1 MKEIGIFYGT
11 NTAKTAQVAKKI
23 KEAFGKDKISPVS
36 VEEAWK
42 EDFETYDN
50 IIIGAATW
58 FDGELPTYWD
68 ELIPLIESMNL
79 KGKKVAIFGLGDQ
92 KKYPDN
98 FADGNGILAEI
109 FEKAGA
115 KIVGLTSTDDY
126 NFEKSKA
133 IRDGK
138 FLGLV
143 VDLENQSD
151 KTKDRVEKWVKQLE
165 KEFN

>member
-23 KEAFGKDKISPVS
+23 KETFGKDKISPVS

-68 ELIPLIESMNL
+68 ELIPLIESMDL
-79 KGKKVAIFGLGDQ
+79 KGKKIAIFGLGDQ
-92 KKYPDN
+92 KKYSDN

-109 FEKAGA
+109 FEKSGA
-115 KIVGLTSTDDY
+115 TIVGLTSTDGY
-126 NFEKSKA
+126 TFEKSRA

-143 VDLENQSD
+143 LDLENQSD